1 MVTAQEVVITM
12 PDGVVQWFDLD
23 SGEGRVLHAGKR
35 YVVKA
40 ADADPAARVAGA
52 RVHFDVEREFYA
64 VDVQP
69 RAGRRT
75 TRRQRRFGDLTGSPV
90 SDAKGDAPFASPQP
104 ELGRDLQRH
113 PVQVVEQWARSLGD
127 GDLEQAMQLYAPNA
141 ALHAGGRVL
150 IGTRAIRGYWE
161 ISPLLGRASDPEIT
175 GTDGEFE
182 VWWTSGADT
191 ATPVIRLRVAHGEI
205 AEQHVADVRSVEAA
219 PEPAPASLEVSTS
232 GPVPDR
238 DVAHAVDKV
247 GKVVD
252 TFGDTV
258 LHTDLRLALAADP
271 ARERPAMVRAIV
283 DVDGEPIRAQ
293 VSAALMSEAIDLL
306 EDRLRRRFEQL
317 SAYRQTLRRRGT
329 ESGEGQWRHGDLPS
343 HRPDHHP
350 RPTDERE
357 IVRHKSFEPDETTL
371 DEAVFDL
378 EAMDFD
384 FCLFHDLASGQDAVV
399 HRAEGGTYVVRYVH
413 GPDPSATEVPS
424 AATVHVDTRRA
435 AVLTVDEAR
444 ERLEAGQERWVFFE
458 DAITRRGH
466 VLYLRYDGHY
476 GLIVPID
483 EPDGVDVPPGGELA
497 RT

>member
-1 MVTAQEVVITM
+1 MVTTQKVVITM

-23 SGEGRVLHAGKR
+23 SGEGRILHAGKR
-35 YVVKA
+35 YVVRA

-52 RVHFDVEREFYA
+52 RVHFDVDREFYA
-64 VDVQP
+64 VGVRP
-69 RAGRRT
+69 RGGRRT
-75 TRRQRRFGDLTGSPV
+75 TRRQRRFGDLTGSPAG
-90 SDAKGDAPFASPQP
+90 DAKGDAPFASAQP

-113 PVQVVEQWARSLGD
+113 PIRVVEQWARSLGD
-127 GDLEQAMQLYAPNA
+127 GELEQAMQLYAPNA
-141 ALHAGGRVL
+141 ALHADGRVR
-150 IGTRAIRGYWE
+150 IGTHAIRGYWE
-161 ISPLLGRASDPEIT
+161 ASPLLGRAPDPEIT

-182 VWWTSGADT
+182 VWWTGDAEA

-205 AEQHVADVRSVEAA
+205 AEQHVGDVRTAEAV
-219 PEPAPASLEVSTS
+219 PEPVTASLEISTS

-238 DVAHAVDKV
+238 DVDHALDKV
-247 GKVVD
+247 GKVVS

-258 LHTDLRLALAADP
+258 LHTDLRLTVATDP
-271 ARERPAMVRAIV
+271 ARDRPATVRVIV
-283 DVDGEPIRAQ
+283 DVEGDPIRAQ
-293 VSAALMSEAIDLL
+293 VSATLMSEAIDLL

-329 ESGEGQWRHGDLPS
+329 GSGEGQWRHGDLPS
-343 HRPDHHP
+343 NRPDHHP
-350 RPTDERE
+350 RPVDERE

-399 HRAEGGTYVVRYVH
+399 RRTEGGAYVVRYVH
-413 GPDPSATEVPS
+413 GPDPSAVDVPS
-424 AATVHVDTRRA
+424 AATVHVDARRA

-458 DAITRRGH
+458 DATTRRGH

-483 EPDGVDVPPGGELA
+483 EPDGIDVQPGGELA